1 MPGSKSDAAEG
12 QKGRRAE
19 GQKNYYR
26 DFDVVEIQET
36 FYQPGRIEK
45 YEKRRYDAPAGF
57 EFAVKAWQLIT
68 HEASSPRIKS

>member
-1 MPGSKSDAAEG
+1 MRRDARIKIG
-12 QKGRRAE
+12 CCGRAE

-45 YEKRRYDAPAGF
+45 YEKRRHDAPAGF